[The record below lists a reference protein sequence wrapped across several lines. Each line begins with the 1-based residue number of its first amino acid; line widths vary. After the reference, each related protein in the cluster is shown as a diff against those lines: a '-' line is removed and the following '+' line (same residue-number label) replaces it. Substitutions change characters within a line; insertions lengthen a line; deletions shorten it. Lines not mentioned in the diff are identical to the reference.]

1 MEVVGR
7 KIYRVTLSD
16 EERQAL
22 REIQRGKGAAQRRL
36 RAHILLL
43 ADEDRNGSGLRDAA
57 IASVLN
63 VGLRMVERVRQR
75 CVMEGVEAAVERRE
89 RANRKPRK
97 LDGEAEAKVLARACS
112 KPPEGHARW
121 TLRMLQSKI
130 VELEIVDSV
139 GRETPRRTLRNSHAE
154 CCAAAPQGM
163 KMWGLSRQKC
173 RETMA

>member
-22 REIQRGKGAAQRRL
+22 QEPQRGKGAAQRRL

-43 ADEDRNGSGLRDAA
+43 ADEDRKDGGLTEAA

-63 VGLRMVERVRQR
+63 VGLRTVERVRQR
-75 CVMEGVEAAVERRE
+75 CVIEGVEAAVERRE
-89 RANRKPRK
+89 QANRKPRK
-97 LDGEAEAKVLARACS
+97 LDGAAEAKVVALPSS

-130 VELEIVDSV
+130 VELEIVDSI
-139 GRETPRRTLRNSHAE
+139 GHETVRRTPKE
-154 CCAAAPQGM
+154 M
-163 KMWGLSRQKC
+163 K
-173 RETMA
+173 